1 MPDTRDPERAS
12 GTLLG
17 FDFGTRKIGVAVG
30 QTLTGTATPL
40 ETLELV
46 NQKPDWVRIEELIN
60 EWQPQ
65 ALVVG
70 LPLDVDDSETDAT
83 QPALRFSRQLEGRF
97 HLTVYL
103 ADERFT
109 SFEARD
115 RLGHRAKRLEDYDA
129 VAAKLIPLVMSLL
142 VSSCAVSFPTRC
154 LGCDL

>member
-1 MPDTRDPERAS
+1 M

-17 FDFGTRKIGVAVG
+17 FDYGTRKIGVAVG

-40 ETLELV
+40 ETLLLV
-46 NQKPDWVRIEELIN
+46 NHKPDWTRIGQLIK

-83 QPALRFSRQLEGRF
+83 QPALRFSRQLEGRYR
-97 HLTVYL
+97 LKVYL

-115 RLGHRAKRLEDYDA
+115 RLGHKARRIEDYDA
-129 VAAKLIPLVMSLL
+129 VAAKLILETWLNEQQ
-142 VSSCAVSFPTRC
+142 
-154 LGCDL
+154 

>member
-1 MPDTRDPERAS
+1 V

-17 FDFGTRKIGVAVG
+17 FDYGSRKIGVAVG
-30 QTLTGTATPL
+30 QTVTGTATAL
-40 ETLELV
+40 ETLQLV
-46 NQKPDWVRIEELIN
+46 SQKPDWKRIEALIE
-60 EWQPQ
+60 EWKPQ

-97 HLTVYL
+97 HLKVYL

-115 RLGHRAKRLEDYDA
+115 RLGHKAKQLEDYDA
-129 VAAKLIPLVMSLL
+129 VAAKLILETWLNEQ
-142 VSSCAVSFPTRC
+142 
-154 LGCDL
+154 

>member
-1 MPDTRDPERAS
+1 MPGTPDPNNTSA
-12 GTLLG
+12 TLLG

-30 QTLTGTATPL
+30 QSLTGTATPL
-40 ETLELV
+40 ETLTLV
-46 NQKPDWVRIEELIN
+46 NQKPDWVRIEQLIK

-97 HLTVYL
+97 HLTVHL

-115 RLGHRAKRLEDYDA
+115 RLGHRAKQFEEYDA
-129 VAAKLIPLVMSLL
+129 VAAKLILETW
-142 VSSCAVSFPTRC
+142 FNEQ
-154 LGCDL
+154 

>member
-1 MPDTRDPERAS
+1 MKKAVHNKM

-30 QTLTGTATPL
+30 QTVTGTATAL
-40 ETLELV
+40 ETLHLV
-46 NQKPDWVRIEELIN
+46 NHKPDWKRIGDLID
-60 EWQPQ
+60 EWRPQ

-97 HLTVYL
+97 NLKVYL
-103 ADERFT
+103 ADERYS

-115 RLGHRAKRLEDYDA
+115 RLGHNTRLMENYDA
-129 VAAKLIPLVMSLL
+129 VAAKLILETWLNE
-142 VSSCAVSFPTRC
+142 R
-154 LGCDL
+154 

>member
-1 MPDTRDPERAS
+1 MPDTRDSESAS

-46 NQKPDWVRIEELIN
+46 NHKPDWVRIEQLIN

-129 VAAKLIPLVMSLL
+129 VAAKLILETW
-142 VSSCAVSFPTRC
+142 FNER
-154 LGCDL
+154 

>member
-1 MPDTRDPERAS
+1 MPDTPDPERTS

-30 QTLTGTATPL
+30 QTLTGSATPL

-46 NQKPDWVRIEELIN
+46 NHKPDWVRIEQLIN

-97 HLTVYL
+97 HLTVHL

-129 VAAKLIPLVMSLL
+129 VAAKLILETW
-142 VSSCAVSFPTRC
+142 FNER
-154 LGCDL
+154 

>member
-1 MPDTRDPERAS
+1 V

-17 FDFGTRKIGVAVG
+17 FDYGTRKIGVAVG
-30 QTLTGTATPL
+30 QTLTGTASPL
-40 ETLELV
+40 ETLRLV
-46 NQKPDWVRIEELIN
+46 KHKPDWQRIAALIEEWRP
-60 EWQPQ
+60 E

-97 HLTVYL
+97 RLKVHL

-115 RLGHRAKRLEDYDA
+115 RLGYKAKRLEEYDA
-129 VAAKLIPLVMSLL
+129 VAAKLILETWL
-142 VSSCAVSFPTRC
+142 
-154 LGCDL
+154 DEHHE